1 MADEHATALKEM
13 DLCRSLSGAELDA
26 IAAIVE
32 ARNVSASTD
41 LFREGD
47 PGDGLFLVISGEIN
61 VTKRAPGGEHLL
73 ARLGPGGVLGE
84 MSLVTA
90 DARSATGRAL
100 VDTRVLHMPAAGF
113 RALLAADSI
122 AAHKVVAAIAELL
135 ARRLA
140 AMNGV
145 VLELTAKAGI
155 PAADVPALGE
165 TQKMVALHRKM
176 QVWSF

>member
-1 MADEHATALKEM
+1 MANEHAAALKAM
-13 DLCRSLSGAELDA
+13 DLCRTLSGAELDA
-26 IAAIVE
+26 IAAITE
-32 ARNVSASTD
+32 TSTIDAGKD

-61 VTKRAPGGEHLL
+61 VTKRAPGGEHSL

-90 DARSATGRAL
+90 DPRTATGRAL
-100 VDTRVLHMPAAGF
+100 VDTRLLHLPAAGF
-113 RALLAADSI
+113 RALLAADSV

-140 AMNGV
+140 TMNSM
-145 VLELTAKAGI
+145 VLDLTARAGI
-155 PAADVPALGE
+155 AAADVPSLGQ
-165 TQKMVALHRKM
+165 TQKMIALHRKM
-176 QVWSF
+176 QIWSF

>member
-1 MADEHATALKEM
+1 MANEQAAALKAM
-13 DLCRSLSGAELDA
+13 DLCRTLSAAELAD

-32 ARNVSASTD
+32 TRNIAGGTE

-47 PGDGLFLVISGEIN
+47 PGDGLFLVIAGEIN
-61 VTKRAPGGEHLL
+61 VTKSAPGGAHTL

-100 VDTRVLHMPAAGF
+100 ADTRVLHLPAAGF
-113 RALLAADSI
+113 RSLLAADSV
-122 AAHKVVAAIAELL
+122 AAHKIVAAIAEVL

-140 AMNGV
+140 TMNNV
-145 VLELTAKAGI
+145 VLELSAKAGI
-155 PAADVPALGE
+155 SAADVPALGQ
-165 TQKMVALHRKM
+165 TQKMIALHRKM
-176 QVWSF
+176 QIWSF

>member
-1 MADEHATALKEM
+1 MAHEHAAALKAM
-13 DLCRSLSGAELDA
+13 DLCRTLSDAELDA
-26 IAAIVE
+26 IAAIV
-32 ARNVSASTD
+32 ATRNIAAGKE

-47 PGDGLFLVISGEIN
+47 PGDGLFLVISGDID
-61 VTKRAPGGEHLL
+61 VSKRTPGGEHSL

-90 DARSATGRAL
+90 DARSATGRAN

-113 RALLAADSI
+113 RALLAADSV
-122 AAHKVVAAIAELL
+122 AAHKIVTAIAELL
-135 ARRLA
+135 AHRLA
-140 AMNGV
+140 AMNGL

-155 PAADVPALGE
+155 PAADVPALGQ

-176 QVWSF
+176 QIWSF

>member
-1 MADEHATALKEM
+1 MANEHAAALKAME
-13 DLCRSLSGAELDA
+13 LCRTLSGADLEA

-32 ARNVSASTD
+32 TRTVEAGKD

-61 VTKRAPGGEHLL
+61 VTKRAPGGEHSL
-73 ARLGPGGVLGE
+73 AKLGPGGVLGE

-100 VDTRVLHMPAAGF
+100 VDSRVLHLPAARF
-113 RALLAADSI
+113 RALLAADSV
-122 AAHKVVAAIAELL
+122 AAHKVVAAVAEVL

-140 AMNGV
+140 AMNSV

-155 PAADVPALGE
+155 PAADVPSLGQ
-165 TQKMVALHRKM
+165 TQRMIALHR
-176 QVWSF
+176 QTQIWSF

>member
-1 MADEHATALKEM
+1 MANEQAAALKAM
-13 DLCRSLSGAELDA
+13 DLCRTLSGADLDA
-26 IAAIVE
+26 ITAIVE
-32 ARNVSASTD
+32 TRDVAAGTD

-47 PGDGLFLVISGEIN
+47 RGDGLFLVISGEIN

-90 DARSATGRAL
+90 DPRSATGRAF
-100 VDTRVLHMPAAGF
+100 VDTRVIHMPAARF
-113 RALLAADSI
+113 RDLLAADSV
-122 AAHKVVAAIAELL
+122 AAHKIVAAIAEVL

-155 PAADVPALGE
+155 PAADVPALGK
-165 TQKMVALHRKM
+165 TQKMIALHRKM
-176 QVWSF
+176 QIWSF

>member
-1 MADEHATALKEM
+1 MANEQVAALKSME
-13 DLCRSLSGAELDA
+13 LCRTLSGAEFDA
-26 IAAIVE
+26 FAEIVE
-32 ARNVSASTD
+32 ARNVAANTD

-47 PGDGLFLVISGEIN
+47 PGDGLYLVISGEIK
-61 VTKRAPGGEHLL
+61 VTKRTPGGEHLL
-73 ARLGPGGVLGE
+73 ARLGPGGMLGE

-90 DARSATGRAL
+90 DARSATGRVLAES
-100 VDTRVLHMPAAGF
+100 RVLHVPAARF
-113 RALLAADSI
+113 RALLAADSV
-122 AAHKVVAAIAELL
+122 AAHKIVAAIAEVL

-165 TQKMVALHRKM
+165 TQKMIALHRKM

>member
-1 MADEHATALKEM
+1 MVKEDVAALQAM
-13 DLCRSLSGAELDA
+13 DLCRTLSGAELDA

-32 ARNVSASTD
+32 TRNVAAGKD

-47 PGDGLFLVISGEIN
+47 PGDGLFLVISGEIK
-61 VTKRAPGGEHLL
+61 VTKSAPSGEHTL
-73 ARLGPGGVLGE
+73 AQLGTGGVLGE

-100 VDTRVLHMPAAGF
+100 ADTRVIHLPAAGF
-113 RALLAADSI
+113 RALLAADSV
-122 AAHKVVAAIAELL
+122 AAHKVVAAIAEVL

-155 PAADVPALGE
+155 SAADVPALGE
-165 TQKMVALHRKM
+165 TQKMIALHRKI
-176 QVWSF
+176 QIWSF

>member
-1 MADEHATALKEM
+1 MADEQSAALKAM
-13 DLCRSLSGAELDA
+13 DLCRTLSGAELDA
-26 IAAIVE
+26 ITAIVE
-32 ARNVSASTD
+32 TRKVAAGED

-90 DARSATGRAL
+90 DPRSATGRAF
-100 VDTRVLHMPAAGF
+100 VDTRVIHMPADRF
-113 RALLAADSI
+113 RGLLAADSV
-122 AAHKVVAAIAELL
+122 AAHKIVAAIAEVL

-140 AMNGV
+140 TMNGV
-145 VLELTAKAGI
+145 VLELSAKAGI
-155 PAADVPALGE
+155 PAADVPALGK
-165 TQKMVALHRKM
+165 TQKMIALHRKM
-176 QVWSF
+176 QIWSF